1 MNNFFVNMFK
11 KLKSIKHIEII
22 LAVLFGLIILLVY
35 FSSAFSN
42 DNSINKNNY
51 ENASTV
57 SAYIAEVED
66 KLANIL
72 SKINGAGNVTV
83 MIMVEKE
90 TELDTAILPNISS
103 VIVVAGGANNVWV
116 KLEIIKA
123 IEALLKL
130 SASNIEVLVGNNT
143 SWNLI

>member
-1 MNNFFVNMFK
+1 MSNIFSDLFK

-22 LAVLFGLIILLVY
+22 LAILFGLIILLVY

-42 DNSINKNNY
+42 SDTNENKNKNN

-57 SAYIAEVED
+57 SEYVIEVED
-66 KLANIL
+66 KLSTIL
-72 SKINGAGNVTV
+72 SKINGAGKVSV

-90 TELDTAILPNISS
+90 TQLETTILPNIAS
-103 VIVVAGGANNVWV
+103 VIIVAEGAGNVWV

-123 IEALLKL
+123 VEALLDL
-130 SASNIEVLVGNNT
+130 SSSNIEVLIG
-143 SWNLI
+143 S